1 MNALRLWL
9 EVLVAR
15 GGGARLF
22 TGVLFVLVF
31 AGWNWQQFDATRT
44 LREFEQARAGRVAGM
59 ATTAPQTNLDR
70 LSAFER
76 TLGAGDKL
84 DEHLRAMFNAAKKRG
99 VVLARGEYRLV
110 GDPAGG
116 FVRYQILLPV
126 RGNFRAINGFAEQV
140 LLDLPFA
147 ALEDVAFRRETAGSG
162 AVEARLRLVLFLQSA
177 DTSRTDAGLV
187 LVPDKGALR

>member
-15 GGGARLF
+15 GNGARLF
-22 TGVLFVLVF
+22 AGVLFALVF
-31 AGWNWQQFDATRT
+31 AGLNWQQFDAARK
-44 LREFEQARAGRVAGM
+44 LGEFEHARAGRVAGG
-59 ATTAPQTNLDR
+59 AKAAPQTNLDR

-84 DEHLRAMFNAAKKRG
+84 DEHLRTMFNAAKKRG
-99 VVLARGEYRLV
+99 VVLARGEYRLI

-177 DTSRTDAGLV
+177 DSSRTDAGLV